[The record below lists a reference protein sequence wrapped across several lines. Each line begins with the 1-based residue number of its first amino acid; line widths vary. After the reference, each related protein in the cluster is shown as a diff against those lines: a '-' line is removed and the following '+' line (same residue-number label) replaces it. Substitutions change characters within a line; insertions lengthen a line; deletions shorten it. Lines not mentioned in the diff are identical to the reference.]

1 MKWKLDLAGTLLRLG
16 SAVSA
21 GLLCWSCGT
30 PIEEIKSGCDPLDPG
45 LCALP
50 FPSSLFLEEDAS
62 AETGLR
68 VALGEFT
75 LPMNRDG
82 VQMRPD
88 FWNRRDGFSTTG
100 GILAWF
106 DDLDPSNLPSHTDLS
121 VSISDSSPIVLLDL
135 ESGERI
141 PFWAELDSTAED
153 DSQRLLLIRPAVTL
167 AWDTTYVVGIR
178 DLQKKAGEAVDVSEA
193 FAALRDGRRTD
204 DWDVESRRE
213 RFDDLLFPALESA
226 GFERDELQLAWD
238 FHTASR
244 SNTLG
249 RLEFMRD
256 DALATWGEAGPS
268 YVITE
273 VEERT
278 CDGDEVI
285 GRVVKV
291 DMTVPMYTEDDRPPT
306 FLTRDESGM
315 PFQNGETTVPFQLR
329 IPCSVLER
337 GEPAQVVQ
345 YGHGLLGKYTELGTG
360 WLNRLANEEEW
371 VIFGVSWTGMK
382 SEDSGP
388 IALMMVS
395 DPSNFAMV
403 PERSHQGMVEAL
415 GAASMV
421 LGDLGGDEALS
432 VDGVSLIDPE
442 RFGYYGN
449 SQGAIMG
456 GAYVSLSPHIQRGV
470 LGVGG
475 GPYSLLLSRS
485 VDFDPFFL
493 LLKEKYLDH
502 RNSSLF
508 VHSLVQQLWDPT
520 ECAGWLN
527 DMATSDKRFLQQVAI
542 ADAQVTTLG
551 AHIIARAQNA
561 KTVAPETRSIWG
573 IEEAEPGFEGSALVE
588 YLYTDIPGEPVE
600 NLPPD
605 GDYDPH
611 ECPRREPAGQKQAAD
626 FIATG
631 VVNQYC
637 DGICESLRDEVCP
650 G

>member
-1 MKWKLDLAGTLLRLG
+1 MRGNGVRLAARIGCGMGL
-16 SAVSA
+16 AVV
-21 GLLCWSCGT
+21 GCVT
-30 PIEEIKSGCDPLDPG
+30 PIEEVKSGCDPLDTT

-50 FPSSLFLEEDAS
+50 FPSSLFLESDA
-62 AETGLR
+62 ETGTGLR
-68 VALGEFT
+68 VQFGENT
-75 LPMNRDG
+75 LPLNRDA
-82 VQMRPD
+82 VQMKPD
-88 FWNRRDGFSTTG
+88 YWNRRDGFSTSS
-100 GILAWF
+100 GILTYFA
-106 DDLDPSNLPSHTDLS
+106 DLDPSNLPSHTDLS
-121 VSISDSSPIVLLDL
+121 VSVSDASPIVLMNTAT
-135 ESGERI
+135 GERI
-141 PFWAELDSTAED
+141 PFWAELDATADED
-153 DSQRLLLIRPAVTL
+153 DERLLIIRPAASLDWNTS
-167 AWDTTYVVGIR
+167 YVVAIR
-178 DLQKKAGEAVDVSEA
+178 NLKKTTGEPVDVSPA
-193 FAALRDGRRTD
+193 FAALRDGERTE
-204 DWDVESRRE
+204 DWDVESRRT
-213 RFDDLLFPALESA
+213 RFDDILFPLLEDA
-226 GFERDELQLAWD
+226 GVSRDDLQLAWD

-268 YVITE
+268 YEITAVDE
-273 VEERT
+273 KV
-278 CDGDEVI
+278 CDEGQAV

-291 DMTVPMYTEDDRPPT
+291 DMTVPRYTEDDRPPT
-306 FLTRDESGM
+306 FLTRDETGM
-315 PFQNGETTVPFQLR
+315 PYQKDETTVPFELR

-345 YGHGLLGKYTELGTG
+345 YGHGLLGGYGELGTG
-360 WLNRLANEEEW
+360 WLNKMANKHEW

-388 IALMMVS
+388 IALMMAS
-395 DPSNFAMV
+395 DPSDFAMI

-421 LGDLGGDEALS
+421 LGDLGQEDALS

-456 GAYVSLSPHIQRGV
+456 GAYVSLSPYIDRGV

-475 GPYSLLLSRS
+475 APYSLLLSRS

-493 LLKEKYLDH
+493 LLRQKYLDH
-502 RNSSLF
+502 RDSSLF
-508 VHSLVQQLWDPT
+508 VHGLVQQLWDPT
-520 ECAGWLN
+520 ETAGWLN
-527 DMATSDKRFLQQVAI
+527 DMATSDKRFLQQVAV

-551 AHIIARAQNA
+551 AHIMARAMNA
-561 KTVAPETRSIWG
+561 KTVAPETRPIWG
-573 IEEAEPGFEGSALVE
+573 VDEAEPGFQGSALVE
-588 YLYTDIPGEPVE
+588 FLYTDIPGEPVE

-611 ECPRREPAGQKQAAD
+611 ECPRRERDGQRQAAD

-637 DGICESLRDEVCP
+637 DGICESLREEVCP
-650 G
+650 